1 MSVVAKALGDWPVA
15 AHPGLIALLDY
26 WNGKRGG
33 RTYPTRAEMVPFEIP
48 QLLPYVMLMDA
59 CENEAEARFRLAG
72 ESVNRFYGFNV
83 RGLTWGE
90 IRSRILADGGTP
102 SVGSVN
108 RQYRRVAAGGVGA
121 YRQGVS
127 IRHSTS
133 HLYYARILL
142 PLSDDGIH
150 VDAMIGASFSNQ
162 EREKVPGTLPD
173 VEFVFRLDTFARIAD
188 EAS

>member
-1 MSVVAKALGDWPVA
+1 MSTVTTALADWPVA
-15 AHPGLIALLDY
+15 VHPGLIAFLDY
-26 WNGKRGG
+26 WNDKRGG
-33 RTYPTRAEMVPFEIP
+33 RTYPTRAEILPFEIP

-59 CENEAEARFRLAG
+59 CPNEAEARFRLAG

-90 IRSRILADGGTP
+90 VRARILADGGTP

-108 RQYRRVAAGGVGA
+108 RQYGRVASGGVGA

-127 IRHSTS
+127 IRRTTS
-133 HLYYARILL
+133 HLFYARILL
-142 PLSDDGIH
+142 PLSDDGLH

-173 VEFVFRLDTFARIAD
+173 VEFVFRLDTFAMIEGDAG
-188 EAS
+188 